1 MLSISWGGHSFVVG
15 TPSPVYNVACDINTM
30 SFMGKQ
36 DLKINGIFIR
46 GYRMTRLAIHVL
58 YAMAMAAFI
67 FPWVAEKIRLRL
79 ERRWSAGMMR
89 ILNIRVHVRG
99 IPPDLNARN
108 AMLIAN
114 HISWLDIYLLCS
126 VRPARFVSKAEV
138 RSWPLVGWLAYKVGT
153 FFIDRTRR
161 HDTARVNHEMSA
173 ALSHG
178 GCVAVFPEGTTSHGD
193 TLLPF
198 HASLLQPAVH
208 SESKIWPAAI
218 RYTHADGSL
227 NLAVSYVG
235 EVSFGES
242 LEQILRQPEMFA
254 ELVFVE
260 PISAH
265 GKTRRDLARQ
275 AELAIADALNL
286 VLPSNESVAEPRTVT
301 PPELAPV

>member
-1 MLSISWGGHSFVVG
+1 MKL
-15 TPSPVYNVACDINTM
+15 
-30 SFMGKQ
+30 
-36 DLKINGIFIR
+36 NGNFIR
-46 GYRMTRLAIHVL
+46 TYRIVRLAVHLL
-58 YAMAMAAFI
+58 YAVAMAALI
-67 FPWVAEKIRLRL
+67 FPWVAERLRLRL
-79 ERRWSAGMMR
+79 ERRWSDGLMR
-89 ILNIRVHVRG
+89 ILRIRVTVRG
-99 IPPDLNARN
+99 TPPDLTARN

-138 RSWPLVGWLAYKVGT
+138 RSWPVVGWLAYKVGT
-153 FFIDRTRR
+153 FFIDRSRR

-173 ALSHG
+173 ALHDG

-227 NLAVSYVG
+227 NLAATYVG

-242 LEQILRQPEMFA
+242 LTQILGQPEMYA
-254 ELVFVE
+254 ELVFME
-260 PISAH
+260 PIHAH
-265 GKTRRDLARQ
+265 GKTRRELARL
-275 AELAIADALNL
+275 AEQAIAGELNL
-286 VLPSNESVAEPRTVT
+286 AAPGRETDAPQIQGESA
-301 PPELAPV
+301 ELAPV

>member
-1 MLSISWGGHSFVVG
+1 MG
-15 TPSPVYNVACDINTM
+15 T
-30 SFMGKQ
+30 Q
-36 DLKINGIFIR
+36 DLKINGYFIR
-46 GYRMTRLAIHVL
+46 NYRMTRLAMHVL

-67 FPWVAEKIRLRL
+67 FPWVAENIRLRL

-138 RSWPLVGWLAYKVGT
+138 RTWPLVGWLAHKVGT

-173 ALSHG
+173 ALSNG

-227 NLAVSYVG
+227 NLAATYVG
-235 EVSFGES
+235 EVSFAES
-242 LEQILRQPEMFA
+242 LEQILRQPEMYA
-254 ELVFVE
+254 ELVFME

-275 AELAIADALNL
+275 AELAIAEALNL
-286 VLPSNESVAEPRTVT
+286 ALPSNVSVGEPPTVT
-301 PPELAPV
+301 SPELAPV

>member
-1 MLSISWGGHSFVVG
+1 
-15 TPSPVYNVACDINTM
+15 
-30 SFMGKQ
+30 MGMH
-36 DLKINGIFIR
+36 DLKINGYFTR
-46 GYRMTRLAIHVL
+46 SYRMTRLAMHVL

-67 FPWVAEKIRLRL
+67 FPWVAENIRLRL

-89 ILNIRVHVRG
+89 ILNIHVRVRG
-99 IPPDLNARN
+99 IPPDLHARN

-126 VRPARFVSKAEV
+126 LRPARFVSKAEV
-138 RSWPLVGWLAYKVGT
+138 RTWPLVGWLAYKVGT

-173 ALSHG
+173 ALSSG

-227 NLAVSYVG
+227 NLAATYVG

-242 LEQILRQPEMFA
+242 LEQILRQPQMYA
-254 ELVFVE
+254 ELVFME
-260 PISAH
+260 PISTH

-275 AELAIADALNL
+275 AELAIAGALNL
-286 VLPSNESVAEPRTVT
+286 ALPSNVSVGEPPTVT
-301 PPELAPV
+301 TPELAPV